1 MKTIKK
7 VGFIAIILAFV
18 MLMFSLFNGT
28 PVAREVKVRTL
39 DTGSI
44 ASLSYDER
52 AQQELEQFDEY
63 EVYEQQNGDIIKFV
77 GTRSYSAGEFTDC
90 DYVDLN
96 YEDVNVTYDLSC
108 DTNTSE
114 VTVEVTYE
122 QNDEVVNVD
131 YVNISKIEYQ
141 EDEECAIIY
150 FEDGTIV
157 NSHDYLSEETLD
169 NCVAIAA
176 AAAGTVTV
184 LLQVVVVVLV
194 AVIVYYVLSWLF
206 PWLERAVTS
215 YRYERRTAYKQQ
227 TYAVPAITINGVRYE
242 AKPKTKAEVKALPRK
257 KSGSDPAV
265 YYLAFASGIS
275 NKKDVKDTVLTEGG
289 LYIAN
294 KITYAEAIE
303 VMTTSEVAKV
313 TRDGVTY
320 SFIPSIY
327 SYYETD
333 VLAVM
338 DDIRVGY
345 HEDTPRMYPE
355 WHIIGEGT
363 VNGLPH
369 YHPQKKYDLQIEKEK
384 GTKIYRHH
392 AFFTVFNLS
401 TWNTYKYA

>member
-28 PVAREVKVRTL
+28 PVAREVKVRTI
-39 DTGSI
+39 DANAV
-44 ASLSYDER
+44 ASLSYNEK
-52 AQQELEQFDEY
+52 AQQELDKFDEY
-63 EVYEQQNGDIIKFV
+63 EIYEHQNDGIIKFV
-77 GTRSYSAGEFTDC
+77 GTRSYAAGEFTDC

-96 YEDVNVTYDLSC
+96 DEDVSVTYDLAC

-114 VTVEVTYE
+114 VGIEITYE
-122 QNDEVVNVD
+122 QDGEVINKD
-131 YVNISKIEYQ
+131 YLNISKIEYQ
-141 EDEECAIIY
+141 EDKECAIIY
-150 FEDGTIV
+150 FEDGTVV
-157 NSHDYLSEETLD
+157 NSNDYLGDEALD
-169 NCVAIAA
+169 NCMVIA
-176 AAAGTVTV
+176 AAAGTITV
-184 LLQVVVVVLV
+184 LAPVVVFVLV
-194 AVIVYYVLSWLF
+194 AVIVLCVVCWLF
-206 PWLERAVTS
+206 PWIQSSVTN
-215 YRYERRTAYKQQ
+215 YRYERQTTYKKE
-227 TYAVPAITINGVRYE
+227 TYAIPAITINGVRYE

-275 NKKDVKDTVLTEGG
+275 HKKDVKDTVLTEGG